1 MSKYNVKY
9 ACDMVPYILSGE
21 IRFNFRKPN
30 NESALYAH
38 IKNMAI
44 HPAMIAISFDQKK
57 ELECISDETGMTC
70 LMLALDLY
78 DHPTIKKD
86 PVYRTQLLSIVQ
98 QIFFNYEKDLNHR
111 DKKGKTL
118 LYHFF
123 HKIND
128 KKDKFMVG
136 HLTQHLLFEYLS
148 KGIEIDWDVVDE
160 NNCSI
165 RYLFLRNNWNEYVHL
180 TPQLEESFYHIDM
193 KKPCNFK
200 LVDEMRDNQR
210 ILETCI
216 QTIRDD
222 PEIERYEFLDGD
234 DNCLLQCMVMM
245 MNKEDEDFVM
255 NLIDDPKFFY
265 FKYDLENPK
274 HHIIFD
280 AVNHCYFRFA
290 VKFLKK
296 MKETNDWNEF
306 ISILLHPEVGFYE
319 HMSNLIENIEIEKPD
334 EAYPFM
340 ELLEFVFQHDKH
352 KRTIEKMDS
361 QSLISI
367 SMLEDN
373 DIRYVHYELFEKIMN
388 FEDARHNNI
397 YILDENIIQIIGF
410 MKNSL
415 KVNPEY
421 TKDDLATAFSRLL
434 PHLEFKNYMD
444 FFKSIEEY
452 ESLMKMVFDIRRVRR
467 HVCSFL
473 GQMKKENICCEMK
486 EDDCPICLNTLEN
499 KYYSCSTCKQG
510 SHLSCLS
517 IWLKDHPTCVIC
529 RAKITSQ
536 DKKRIA
542 SFDKMIFYR
551 SIADKYMVK
560 KE

>member
-9 ACDMVPYILSGE
+9 ACDMVPYILRGE

-44 HPAMIAISFDQKK
+44 HPAMFAISFDQKK

-98 QIFFNYEKDLNHR
+98 QIFFNYEKDLLHR
-111 DKKGKTL
+111 DKKGNTL
-118 LYHFF
+118 LYYFI
-123 HKIND
+123 KKVQD

-136 HLTQHLLFEYLS
+136 HLIQHLLFEYLS

-180 TPQLEESFYHIDM
+180 TPQLEESFYRIDM

-200 LVDEMRDNQR
+200 LVDEMRDNQK
-210 ILETCI
+210 ILEICI
-216 QTIRDD
+216 QSIRED

-234 DNCLLQCMVMM
+234 NHSLLQCMVMM

-265 FKYDLENPK
+265 FKYDIDHPRR
-274 HHIIFD
+274 HIILN
-280 AVNHCYFRFA
+280 AISNSYFRFS
-290 VKFLKK
+290 LKYLQK
-296 MKETNDWNEF
+296 MKESYEWNEF
-306 ISILLHPEVGFYE
+306 ISILLDPEVGFYE
-319 HMSNLIENIEIEKPD
+319 HMSNHIEEIQLDTSK

-340 ELLEFVFQHDKH
+340 ELFEFVFQHDKH

-373 DIRYVHYELFEKIMN
+373 DIRYVHYDLFNRIMN
-388 FEDARHNNI
+388 IEDTRHNNI
-397 YILDENIIQIIGF
+397 YILDENMIRIIGF

-421 TKDDLATAFSRLL
+421 TEDDLATAFSRLI
-434 PHLEFKNYMD
+434 PHLNLRNFYD
-444 FFKSIEEY
+444 FFKSIEEH
-452 ESLMKMVFDIRRVRR
+452 ESLMRIVFDIRRVRR

-473 GQMKKENICCEMK
+473 SQMKKENLICETRK
-486 EDDCPICLNTLEN
+486 DDCPICITPLEN
-499 KYYSCSTCKQG
+499 KYYACCTCKQG
-510 SHLSCLS
+510 SHLSCLAV
-517 IWLKDHPTCVIC
+517 WLKDHSTCVMC
-529 RAKITSQ
+529 RSNITSE
-536 DKKRIA
+536 DRKRIGKI
-542 SFDKMIFYR
+542 DKMIFYR